1 MGGSMP
7 LQTAEWLCNSQE
19 TQKTVLFWQRS
30 RALKQAKFFVG
41 ELSY

>member
-7 LQTAEWLCNSQE
+7 LKTAEWLCNSQE
-19 TQKTVLFWQRS
+19 TQKTVLFWQRWMA
-30 RALKQAKFFVG
+30 RKQAKFFAG